1 MKNDIPVLAIL
12 GHPNEGKSSVVSTLA
27 EDDSVPIS
35 PIPGETVKCREYP
48 VSIDMEEIIRFVDT
62 PGFQQPRKT
71 LAWMTAYTGAEKDIL
86 TDFIR
91 THQNDPEFSDE
102 CELLFPLA
110 GGAGII
116 FVVDGSRPVRKTD
129 IMEME
134 ILRKT
139 GLPRMI
145 VINPKADT
153 GHRFMDD
160 WKSAARRHFN
170 TIRIFNANQAC
181 FAERID
187 LLSSLKG
194 IDPDWQPALERVIKA
209 FTTDWKE
216 RMSQTAA
223 IITDVTRKS
232 LTLTVKKTCRDPQ
245 RASETRAELMR
256 EFEKKIG
263 RIEQDAHQR
272 IKKRFKH
279 NIFSYDLP
287 PQSIL
292 TEDLFAKKTWKVLGV
307 SRRELAIA
315 GAGIGA
321 GIGAKID
328 LAAAGLT
335 FGLFTA
341 LGGALGAGS
350 AAAGTRKLA
359 RARIKG
365 LPLGGVS
372 IRIGPVENDQLLYV
386 LIDRAL
392 IYFHHVINWAHSR
405 RDKPETGRLD
415 ADGIDRFLT
424 AQWSDP
430 QKRTAKTFFKTVR
443 KGPAAD
449 TEHAASAFTEMLRG
463 VLTDISTG
471 PMRQMP

>member
-1 MKNDIPVLAIL
+1 MKKDIPVLAIL

-27 EDDSVPIS
+27 EDDSIPIS
-35 PIPGETVKCREYP
+35 PVPGETIKCREYP
-48 VSIDMEEIIRFVDT
+48 VSIDMNEIIRFVDT

-71 LAWMTAYTGAEKDIL
+71 LAWITAYAGAEKDIL

-91 THQNDPEFSDE
+91 SHQNDPEFADE
-102 CELLFPLA
+102 CELFSPLA
-110 GGAGII
+110 DGAGII

-129 IMEME
+129 IIEME

-145 VINPKADT
+145 VINPKTENDQ
-153 GHRFMDD
+153 RFMDE

-170 TIRIFNANQAC
+170 TIRIFNANRAC

-194 IDPDWQPALERVIKA
+194 IDPDWQPALERVIDA
-209 FTTDWKE
+209 FTADWKE
-216 RMSQTAA
+216 RISQTAA
-223 IITDVTRKS
+223 IIADVMRKS
-232 LTLTVKKTCRDPQ
+232 LTLTMKKTCRDPQ
-245 RASETRAELMR
+245 QASETRAALMT
-256 EFEKKIG
+256 EFEKKIA
-263 RIEQDAHQR
+263 RIEQDAHHR

-328 LAAAGLT
+328 LATAGLT

-341 LGGALGAGS
+341 IGGALGAGS

-359 RARIKG
+359 RSRIKG

-386 LIDRAL
+386 IIDRAL

-415 ADGIDRFLT
+415 ATGIDRCLT
-424 AQWSDP
+424 GQWPDT

-443 KGPAAD
+443 KGSPADA
-449 TEHAASAFTEMLRG
+449 EHAASAFADMLRD
-463 VLTDISTG
+463 VLTDLSNARSG
-471 PMRQMP
+471 